1 MRRYLPSF
9 APFALAAGLAAG
21 LLLAAPAA
29 ADFRLEKTLPLA
41 PGGELVVDTAGG
53 GIVLTGGPGDGAK
66 IVITSDRDR
75 EDVEERYTFEFSSEP
90 GRAKVINRRR
100 PGFSQW
106 FSWRGMSLRFEIQVP
121 RQARVDLRSSGGG
134 IRVTNLDGAVKLR
147 SSGGGVRAF
156 DVNGAVDASS
166 SGGGVEVR
174 RVRGDVKVGS
184 SGGGVTV
191 EQVVGNVAADS
202 SGGGVDVTSVSG
214 DVAAESSGG
223 GVHLEDIGGRIDA
236 ESSGGPVSAVLAA
249 EHSAGGRLSSSGG
262 GVRVGLDRR
271 ARLHIDASSSGGGVV
286 CDLPVTVQGK
296 ISRSSLRGNLNG
308 GGADLVLRS
317 SGGGIR
323 IGPSDDRDDG

>member
-1 MRRYLPSF
+1 MRRLPSF
-9 APFALAAGLAAG
+9 APFALTLGAAAS

-29 ADFRLEKTLPLA
+29 ASFRLEKTLPLA
-41 PGGELVVDTAGG
+41 PGGELVVETAGG

-66 IVITSDRDR
+66 IVITSERDR
-75 EDVEERYTFEFSSEP
+75 EDVEERYTFEFSSEA

-106 FSWRGMSLRFEIQVP
+106 FNFRSMSLDFKIEVP
-121 RQARVDLRSSGGG
+121 RNSRVDLRSSGGG
-134 IRVTNLDGAVKLR
+134 IRVTNLAGAVKLR

-156 DVNGAVDASS
+156 DVDGPVDASS

-174 RVRGDVKVGS
+174 RVRGDVRVGS

-191 EQVVGNVAADS
+191 DHVVGNVAADS
-202 SGGGVDVTSVSG
+202 SGGGVEVSSVSG

-223 GVHLEDIGGRIDA
+223 GVHLDDIGGRIDA

-262 GVRVGLDRR
+262 GVRVGVDRR
-271 ARLHIDASSSGGGVV
+271 ARLHIDASSSGGGVT
-286 CDLPVTVQGK
+286 CDLPLLVQGK
-296 ISRSSLRGNLNG
+296 QSRSSIRGDLNG
-308 GGADLVLRS
+308 GGAELVLRS

-323 IGPSDDRDDG
+323 IRPSDERDDG